1 VGGGRVLTPRALNRA
16 LLERQLLL
24 RRRSMPTP
32 EAIEHLVGMQAQAP
46 TAPYVGLWTRLA
58 GFALAD
64 LTTLLENRAVTRIAL
79 MRNTIH
85 LVTARDCLRL
95 RPLLQP
101 VVERLTVG
109 QWARRTEGIAQA
121 DLSAA
126 GRELFEQRPLTWAQL
141 GTLLTERWP
150 DHDPNALATMVRGL
164 LPLVQVPP
172 RGIWGRSGPASHALA
187 PAWLGRPLATDTT
200 ADELVLRYLAA
211 FGPATAPDMARWSG
225 MTGLREVINRL
236 GEQLRTFRDETGA
249 VLYDVIG
256 APLPDEGAEVPVR
269 FLPEFDNIL
278 LSHANR
284 DRIMPKDH
292 IPRVLVGGGSVKA
305 TFLVDGLVSGLWGIG
320 VKRGVATLTLRPFA
334 TPAKADRTALA
345 QEGARLLGFAAAQAA
360 RHEVHIER

>member
-1 VGGGRVLTPRALNRA
+1 VAGGRVLSPRALNRA
-16 LLERQLLL
+16 LLDRQMLLL
-24 RRRSMPTP
+24 RRPVAAP

-58 GFALAD
+58 GFTLAD
-64 LTTLLENRAVTRIAL
+64 LTTLLENRAVARIAL

-109 QWARRTEGIAQA
+109 QWARRTEGIEPA

-126 GRELFEQRPLTWAQL
+126 GRELFEERPLTWAQL
-141 GTLLTERWP
+141 GTLLAERWP
-150 DHDPNALATMVRGL
+150 GHDPNALATMVRGL

-187 PAWLGRPLATDTT
+187 PAWLGRPLAAGATP
-200 ADELVLRYLAA
+200 DELVLRYLAA
-211 FGPATAPDMARWSG
+211 FGPATAPDVARWSG

-256 APLPDEGAEVPVR
+256 APLPDQDAGAPVR

-284 DRIMPKDH
+284 DRIMPGRY

-305 TFLVDGLVSGLWGIG
+305 TFLVDGLVSGLWRIA
-320 VKRGVATLTLRPFA
+320 VKRGVATLTLQPFA
-334 TPAKADRTALA
+334 ALAKADLAALTE
-345 QEGARLLGFAAAQAA
+345 EGTRLLGFAAAQAA
-360 RHEVHIER
+360 RHEVHVEH